1 MNDHPASSIKSYPLR
16 VVMFGSVGMAFAW
29 LLTPSCGPWLANS
42 VVTIPI
48 LIAVLVWGETARNLQ
63 LTLRAATLSAAVG
76 LTLALASWL
85 LVPPLAR
92 EFPSLGT
99 ELKSLYL
106 ILNRP
111 PGPLKALPLLLLTT
125 TAEELVWRGELVSWL
140 KQRYGLATTVVIST
154 LSYSLP
160 IAASK
165 SLLLFCVATGL
176 GAILTLQR
184 IATRSWVAPL
194 ISHAIW
200 SLGVFVIRPIG

>member
-1 MNDHPASSIKSYPLR
+1 MNGRPASSRRCFPLH
-16 VVMFGSVGMAFAW
+16 VVIFGSLGMAIAW
-29 LLTPSCGPWLANS
+29 LLTPSYGPWLSNAA
-42 VVTIPI
+42 VTVPI
-48 LIAVLVWGETARNLQ
+48 LIAAIVWGETARNLQ
-63 LTLRAATLSAAVG
+63 LTLRAATSSAAVG
-76 LTLALASWL
+76 LTLALVSWL

-92 EFPSLGT
+92 EFPYLGT

-111 PGPLKALPLLLLTT
+111 PGPIKALPILLLTAA
-125 TAEELVWRGELVSWL
+125 AEELVWRGELVSWL
-140 KQRYGLATTVVIST
+140 ERRYGLATTVVIST
-154 LSYSLP
+154 ISYSLP

-176 GAILTLQR
+176 GSILALQR